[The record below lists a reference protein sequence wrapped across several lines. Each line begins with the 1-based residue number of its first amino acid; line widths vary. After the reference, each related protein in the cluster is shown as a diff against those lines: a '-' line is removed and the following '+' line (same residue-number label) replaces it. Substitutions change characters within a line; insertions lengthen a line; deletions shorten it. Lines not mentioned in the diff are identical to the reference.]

1 MSDNWIVQN
10 LNSAL
15 STWSEKMA
23 ELWTLLTENPATFK
37 GGGIWRIMTNINDAL
52 TAIAY
57 GLLVLFFAAGIIKT
71 CGSFTDLKKPEHVLK
86 AFIRFALA
94 QGAIT
99 YGMELMIMKYDKMVA
114 ITQAESQRKMN
125 IAKNTIS
132 DMLKNMERI
141 TVAELVKRT
150 GLSRGFFY
158 KNELIRREMD
168 DAIHRQEAIFKNR
181 HPVAMDRKLENSVIE
196 LKIELLKAKA
206 ENEKLAEQNQEL
218 KRKNELL
225 QQELEKL
232 NKRVSRKEIS
242 VLKKL

>member
-1 MSDNWIVQN
+1 
-10 LNSAL
+10 
-15 STWSEKMA
+15 
-23 ELWTLLTENPATFK
+23 
-37 GGGIWRIMTNINDAL
+37 
-52 TAIAY
+52 
-57 GLLVLFFAAGIIKT
+57 
-71 CGSFTDLKKPEHVLK
+71 
-86 AFIRFALA
+86 
-94 QGAIT
+94 
-99 YGMELMIMKYDKMVA
+99 MKYDKMVA

-225 QQELEKL
+225 QQELVQKFL
-232 NKRVSRKEIS
+232 NKWTIFLFCSILFSSNQKEH
-242 VLKKL
+242 

>member
-1 MSDNWIVQN
+1 
-10 LNSAL
+10 
-15 STWSEKMA
+15 
-23 ELWTLLTENPATFK
+23 
-37 GGGIWRIMTNINDAL
+37 
-52 TAIAY
+52 
-57 GLLVLFFAAGIIKT
+57 
-71 CGSFTDLKKPEHVLK
+71 
-86 AFIRFALA
+86 
-94 QGAIT
+94 
-99 YGMELMIMKYDKMVA
+99 MIMKYDKMVA

-196 LKIELLKAKA
+196 LLKAKA

-242 VLKKL
+242 ALKKL

>member
-1 MSDNWIVQN
+1 
-10 LNSAL
+10 
-15 STWSEKMA
+15 
-23 ELWTLLTENPATFK
+23 
-37 GGGIWRIMTNINDAL
+37 
-52 TAIAY
+52 
-57 GLLVLFFAAGIIKT
+57 
-71 CGSFTDLKKPEHVLK
+71 
-86 AFIRFALA
+86 
-94 QGAIT
+94 
-99 YGMELMIMKYDKMVA
+99 MKYDKMVA

-218 KRKNELL
+218 N
-225 QQELEKL
+225 
-232 NKRVSRKEIS
+232 VSTIVNQIFDFPKSYFQFLCISFIIKIKEEREDD
-242 VLKKL
+242 L

>member
-1 MSDNWIVQN
+1 
-10 LNSAL
+10 
-15 STWSEKMA
+15 
-23 ELWTLLTENPATFK
+23 
-37 GGGIWRIMTNINDAL
+37 
-52 TAIAY
+52 
-57 GLLVLFFAAGIIKT
+57 
-71 CGSFTDLKKPEHVLK
+71 
-86 AFIRFALA
+86 
-94 QGAIT
+94 
-99 YGMELMIMKYDKMVA
+99 MKYDKMVA

-196 LKIELLKAKA
+196 LLKAKA

-242 VLKKL
+242 ALKKL